1 MSYTNLLVAN
11 DGPVRTITINR
22 PDQLN
27 ALNRATIDEL
37 DRALSEAEGDTSVR
51 VLMLTG
57 SGAKAFVAGA
67 DIKEFAHFGVEE
79 GKALSAD
86 GHQKLFNHV
95 ERLNKP
101 VIAAVNGFALGG
113 GLELA
118 MSCHFR
124 VASET
129 AKLGLPEV
137 GLGVIP
143 GYGGTQRLAQLVGKG
158 KALEIILL
166 GSSGMIPAAEAHQWG
181 LVNHVVPADQ
191 LISTCME
198 LASKIARNS
207 PTALGAAI
215 RAVNAGYEPGA
226 NGLQRE
232 IEEFGKCFGTA
243 DFKEGTSAFMEK
255 RKAEGITW
263 TSSCAAD
270 DADGGRRWAARR
282 LEEPSRHHQADQ
294 ISGTSS
300 SLSCCPHRPIEDL
313 PGSIPRRFRYSGSA

>member
-1 MSYTNLLVAN
+1 MSYTSLLLTDT
-11 DGPVRTITINR
+11 DGLRTITINR

-37 DRALSEAEGDTSVR
+37 DRALNEAEADHSVR
-51 VLMLTG
+51 VVIITG
-57 SGAKAFVAGA
+57 SGPKAFVAGA
-67 DIKEFAHFGVEE
+67 DIKEFAHFSVEE
-79 GKALSAD
+79 GRALSAD
-86 GHQKLFNHV
+86 GHTKLFDHV

-124 VASET
+124 VASDN

-143 GYGGTQRLAQLVGKG
+143 GYGGTQRLARLVGKG
-158 KALEIILL
+158 KALEMIFTA
-166 GSSGMIPAAEAHQWG
+166 GMIKADEALQWG
-181 LVNHVVPADQ
+181 LVNHVVPQDQ
-191 LISTCME
+191 LLAKCTE
-198 LASKIARNS
+198 LATAIMKNS

-215 RAVNAGYEPGA
+215 RAVNAGYEPGV

-255 RKAEGITW
+255 RKANFTGV
-263 TSSCAAD
+263 
-270 DADGGRRWAARR
+270 
-282 LEEPSRHHQADQ
+282 
-294 ISGTSS
+294 
-300 SLSCCPHRPIEDL
+300 
-313 PGSIPRRFRYSGSA
+313 